1 MIFNTPSLKRFYK
14 TTPIT
19 FLNALAITVMYLVT
33 LVTGGTTSAN
43 LLRLGALFTPSVE
56 FNNEW
61 WRLFTV
67 MYLHGSFTHF
77 LFNTFF
83 GLIIIGATLERL
95 IGSMRY
101 FIIYF
106 GSGLLASL
114 TIYVV
119 YLITGNPTLGVG
131 ASGAI
136 YGVMGAFLFL
146 TYYRP
151 SWFSGADTSSI
162 RGLIFVN
169 IIFTVLVPN
178 ISISAHLG
186 GLAAG
191 YLLSFVAA
199 PSKRMYQG
207 MRQGFETPHE
217 ETYDPFDIKDP
228 FDHLEDI
235 TVVDDDDDPEDPWG
249 RYSS

>member
-1 MIFNTPSLKRFYK
+1 MIFNTPSLKLFYQK
-14 TTPIT
+14 TPIT
-19 FLNALAITVMYLVT
+19 FLNVLAITAMYLFT
-33 LVTGGTTSAN
+33 LFTGGTTSSN

-56 FNNEW
+56 INNEW
-61 WRLFTV
+61 WRLITV

-95 IGSMRY
+95 IGSLR
-101 FIIYF
+101 FFVIYF
-106 GSGLLASL
+106 GSGILASL

-119 YLITGNPTLGVG
+119 YLITGTPTLGVG

-151 SWFSGADTSSI
+151 SWFSRADISSI

-169 IIFTVLVPN
+169 VIFTFLVPN
-178 ISISAHLG
+178 ISASAHLG

-191 YLLSFVAA
+191 YLLSFVIA
-199 PSKRMYQG
+199 PAKRSFEG
-207 MRQGFETPHE
+207 KKQGFKDPYEDE
-217 ETYDPFDIKDP
+217 YDPFNVDDP
-228 FDHLEDI
+228 FDNLEDI
-235 TVVDDDDDPEDPWG
+235 TVIDDEDDPEDPWG